1 MNDERCIALT
11 ALVLWHHKLDH
22 NFCTKYPDNIFSKKK
37 NRHILLLLH
46 LQVASHRTYVHLQA
60 ILLTDVEHAVQM

>member
-22 NFCTKYPDNIFSKKK
+22 NFCTKYPDNIFCKKK
-37 NRHILLLLH
+37 RHILLLLH
-46 LQVASHRTYVHLQA
+46 LQVASHRTYVQA